1 MSLYQD
7 LGHCYGRKSKNILGK
22 KRYYTHRVDI
32 YMLLRLAHP
41 W

>member
-22 KRYYTHRVDI
+22 KR
-32 YMLLRLAHP
+32 
-41 W
+41 